1 MPNLVIE
8 DLQPT
13 NISRFYFE
21 LSDY

>member
-1 MPNLVIE
+1 MPNLVTE